1 MKRITYWVM
10 ATVTVLVLLF
20 SYRTSLHSDFA
31 AASSQRTVQ
40 SSSVATG
47 VSATGSGGG
56 SGSGSGDGTDTS
68 TGSSTG
74 SSGSAGSSSSAS
86 GSNSSAS
93 GTFTGD
99 SVDTRWGPVQVQIT
113 VSSGKITAVQAVVY
127 PTDNPRDVEI
137 NNQALP
143 ILADEAVKAQSSQI
157 DTVSGA
163 TVTSDGYISSLQ
175 SAIDKANL

>member
-56 SGSGSGDGTDTS
+56 SGSGDGADTS

-113 VSSGKITAVQAVVY
+113 VSSGKTTAVQAVVY

-157 DTVSGA
+157 DAVSGA

>member
-56 SGSGSGDGTDTS
+56 SGSGDGTDTS

-93 GTFTGD
+93 GTFTGA

-113 VSSGKITAVQAVVY
+113 VSGGKITAVQAVVY

>member
-56 SGSGSGDGTDTS
+56 SGSGDGADTS

-74 SSGSAGSSSSAS
+74 SAGSAGSSSSAS

-127 PTDNPRDVEI
+127 PTDNQRDVEI

-175 SAIDKANL
+175 SAIDQANA

>member
-47 VSATGSGGG
+47 VSATGSGG
-56 SGSGSGDGTDTS
+56 GSGSGDGTDTS

-127 PTDNPRDVEI
+127 PSDNPRDVEI

>member
-56 SGSGSGDGTDTS
+56 SGSGDGADTS

>member
-56 SGSGSGDGTDTS
+56 SGSGDGTDTS

-74 SSGSAGSSSSAS
+74 SSGSAGSSSAS

>member
-47 VSATGSGGG
+47 VSATGSGG
-56 SGSGSGDGTDTS
+56 GSGSGDGTDTS

-127 PTDNPRDVEI
+127 PTHNPRDVEI

-157 DTVSGA
+157 DAVSGA

>member
-1 MKRITYWVM
+1 MKRITYWGM

-56 SGSGSGDGTDTS
+56 SGSGDGADTS

>member
-47 VSATGSGGG
+47 VSATGSGG
-56 SGSGSGDGTDTS
+56 GSGSGDGTDTS

>member
-47 VSATGSGGG
+47 VSATGSGG
-56 SGSGSGDGTDTS
+56 GSGSGDGTDTS

-113 VSSGKITAVQAVVY
+113 VSSGKTTAVQAVVY

>member
-56 SGSGSGDGTDTS
+56 SGSGDGTDTS

-113 VSSGKITAVQAVVY
+113 ASSGKITAVQAVVY

>member
-56 SGSGSGDGTDTS
+56 SGSGDGTDTS

-74 SSGSAGSSSSAS
+74 SSGSAGSSSAS

-113 VSSGKITAVQAVVY
+113 VSGGKITAVQAVVY

>member
-56 SGSGSGDGTDTS
+56 SGSGDGTDTS

-74 SSGSAGSSSSAS
+74 SSRSAGSSSSAS

-127 PTDNPRDVEI
+127 PTDNPRDIEI